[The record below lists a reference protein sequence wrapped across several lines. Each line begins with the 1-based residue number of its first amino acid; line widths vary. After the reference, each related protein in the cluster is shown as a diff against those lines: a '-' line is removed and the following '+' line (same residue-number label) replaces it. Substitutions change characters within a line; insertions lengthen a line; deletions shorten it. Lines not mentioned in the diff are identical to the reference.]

1 MTRLKQRLTLVGCM
15 VVVTPREFFCSRG
28 CTSVADY
35 PAAYC
40 YRRLLKVGQGAE
52 GRQGRSWAGQEQGR
66 AWAGAGKGQELGR
79 GRRWAGGVCR
89 CSPRPGS
96 Y

>member
-15 VVVTPREFFCSRG
+15 VVTHRDFFCSRG

-40 YRRLLKVGQGAE
+40 YRRLLKVGQGA
-52 GRQGRSWAGQEQGR
+52 GAGQGRSWAG
-66 AWAGAGKGQELGR
+66 AGAG
-79 GRRWAGGVCR
+79 
-89 CSPRPGS
+89 S
-96 Y
+96 